1 MRGALSLPE
10 RREHRAIGP
19 MPFARGEGVAN
30 RPGARQESRRPTQ
43 ASGSATS

>member
-1 MRGALSLPE
+1 MSLPE
-10 RREHRAIGP
+10 RHERRAIGP
-19 MPFARGEGVAN
+19 TPFARGWDGVAN